1 MRYKVY
7 QIVPELDEKGVKFA
21 SLKRTSDKNQSYEI
35 DASIYKKTLDVDID
49 TYSLEDVYKLLNT
62 VGHPLSS
69 GESMSVSDVIVA
81 EDGAYFCDSIG
92 FQPITFDESKVHQ
105 PAEAMKIV
113 YVEPGKKPYIAE
125 IYHTLDAMQKAVD
138 GYIEAIYCHDDAT
151 CCVGNEEAKLIGM
164 EGNRRLETGSII
176 AGPFFV
182 IGDGGEN
189 FRSLTDAEVNRY
201 LQHYAQPHE
210 ISREEVQADMGWV
223 FFSF

>member
-49 TYSLEDVYKLLNT
+49 TYSLEDVYELLNT

-69 GESMSVSDVIVA
+69 GESMSISDVIVA
-81 EDGAYFCDSIG
+81 EDGAYFCDSVG
-92 FQPITFDESKVHQ
+92 FQPIIFDESKVHQ

-125 IYHTLDAMQKAVD
+125 IHHTLDAMQKAVD
-138 GYIEAIYCHDDAT
+138 GYIEVIYCHDDAT

-164 EGNRRLETGSII
+164 KGNRHYCEGRGII

-182 IGDGGEN
+182 VGLGEED
-189 FRSLTDAEVNRY
+189 FRSLTDEEADKYMEFY
-201 LQHYAQPHE
+201 KEPEE
-210 ISREEVQADMGWV
+210 ISDEEVAADSV
-223 FFSF
+223 IHVY